1 MPAVKEATRPKKRKP
16 DKTAA
21 RRGQKQED
29 RFYIIAGESM
39 IDPRRLIIKQG
50 SAFGVFD
57 RFGEILPVGKGDQ
70 GLYHE
75 GTRFLSRYELKVNGK
90 RPLLLS
96 SGVDENNIML
106 TVDLTNADIYV
117 DGKEAL
123 KRDSVHIM
131 RSRLLSDGA
140 CLEFIRIKNFG
151 TEGVSLRLDL
161 LLDSDFGDIFEV
173 RGLRR
178 AKRGKMLAREA
189 LKDGVKLSYAGL
201 DGITR
206 STTAKFS
213 PPPDGFDA
221 QKNPFFEIGLAPG
234 ATVNFE
240 TSISFLTGNE
250 KALSSPHQN
259 GFRKAVN
266 KANREALE
274 FDGQSCGIFTSNQQ
288 FNESVKRGISDIR
301 MMLTK
306 TGHGLYPYGGIPW
319 YSTAFGRDGIITA
332 LETLWINPEIARGVL
347 KYLAARQAR
356 DFDMKRAA
364 EPGKILHETR
374 DGEMANLGEIPFAL
388 YYGSVD
394 STPLFLMLAGE
405 YWKRTGDLE
414 SIRKLWE
421 HIELALLWMDNYG
434 DVDGDGFLE
443 YMPDKNGLINQG
455 WKDSADSVFHK
466 TGEFPEGPVALCE
479 VQGYC
484 YAAKKHVAALAM
496 QIDKQELARRLS
508 LEADELRENFDRF
521 FWDSK
526 MGAYALALDGNKK
539 PCRVLASNA
548 GHCLYSGIAHNNRAR
563 SVARALTGD
572 WMFSGWGI
580 RTLSSREARYNP
592 ISYHNGSVWPHDN
605 AIIAAGFLK
614 YGLKHE
620 FTDVFTALFEAS
632 VYMQFQ
638 RLPELFCGFHRRRG
652 QAPTLY
658 PVACTPQTWAS
669 GALLMML
676 KSALGLEFEPAEK
689 RIILRNPVLPPFL
702 QWVTL
707 KKLPLTDGKS
717 VDLNI
722 KSYGEGV
729 TIEVARK
736 PVDVSITVYK

>member
-1 MPAVKEATRPKKRKP
+1 MPATKKHARVAKK
-16 DKTAA
+16 KTG
-21 RRGQKQED
+21 GQKQED
-29 RFYIIAGESM
+29 RFYIIAGESI

-50 SAFGVFD
+50 GAFGVFD
-57 RFGEILPVGKGDQ
+57 RFGDVLPIGKGDQ

-75 GTRFLSRYELKVNGK
+75 GTRYLSRYELKINGK

-96 SGVDENNIML
+96 SGVDENNILL
-106 TVDLTNADIYV
+106 TSDLTNADIYLN
-117 DGKEAL
+117 GKEAL

-131 RSRLLSDGA
+131 RSRLLNDET
-140 CLEFIRIKNFG
+140 CLEYIRIRNFG
-151 TEGVSLRLDL
+151 AEGISLRLEIG
-161 LLDSDFGDIFEV
+161 LDSDFADLFEV
-173 RGLRR
+173 RGMKRTR
-178 AKRGKMLAREA
+178 RGKVLAREV

-201 DGITR
+201 DGVNRQTIAR
-206 STTAKFS
+206 FS
-213 PPPDGFDA
+213 PPPDGFDTE
-221 QKNPFFEIGLAPG
+221 KNPFFEISLAPG
-234 ATVNFE
+234 ATHHIE
-240 TSISFLTGNE
+240 TGISFLHEGNG
-250 KALSSPHQN
+250 KPSAFSTKN

-266 KANREALE
+266 KANKNALE
-274 FDGQSCGIFTSNQQ
+274 FDAQSCGIFSSNQQ
-288 FNESVKRGISDIR
+288 FNESVRRSLSDIR

-306 TGHGLYPYGGIPW
+306 TAYGLYPYGGIPW

-347 KYLAARQAR
+347 KYLAARQAT
-356 DFDMKRAA
+356 DFDKTRAA

-374 DGEMANLGEIPFAL
+374 KGEMANLGEIPFSL

-405 YWKRTGDLE
+405 YWRRTGDLE
-414 SIRKLWE
+414 LIRRLWD

-443 YMPDKNGLINQG
+443 YIPDPNGLVNQG
-455 WKDSADSVFHK
+455 WKDSADSIFHK
-466 TGEFPEGPVALCE
+466 NGDFPEGPIALCE

-484 YAAKKHVAALAM
+484 YAAKKHVSALAAQM
-496 QIDKQELARRLS
+496 DNKELAQKISR
-508 LEADELRENFDRF
+508 EAEELRRNFDRL
-521 FWDSK
+521 FWDPE
-526 MGAYALALDGNKK
+526 MGSYALALDGNKK

-548 GHCLYSGIAHNNRAR
+548 GHCLYTGIAHESQARAI
-563 SVARALTGD
+563 ARALMED

-580 RTLSSREARYNP
+580 RTLSAKEVRYNP

-605 AIIAAGFLK
+605 AVIAAGFLK
-614 YGLKHE
+614 YGFKKE
-620 FTDVFTALFEAS
+620 FTDVFTGLFEAS
-632 VYMQFQ
+632 VHMQFQ
-638 RLPELFCGFHRRRG
+638 RLPELFCGFHKRHG

-676 KSALGLEFEPAEK
+676 KSSLGLEFEPREK
-689 RIILRNPVLPPFL
+689 RIIFRNPILPPFL
-702 QWVTL
+702 NWVTL
-707 KKLPLTDGKS
+707 KRLPVTDTKS

-736 PVDVSITVYK
+736 PEDVSITVYK